1 MLANRKSN
9 SYRFRRRLVICA
21 LILTLL
27 IFTACGQQE
36 AHQLEEGTA
45 EVKQTIKIGYL
56 PITHA
61 GPIFVADH
69 GLDADF
75 ELELVKFSSWP
86 DLLDALNAGAIDGA
100 SVLIQLAMQA
110 KAQGSLVKALALGHR
125 DGNVIVSHNDIDD
138 VEALIGENFAIPHRY
153 SAHNMLLYRMLQ
165 QAGYEYSDVNVIELP
180 PPEMPVAL
188 AEGRISGYSVAEPFG
203 AHAVALGIGQVLYQS
218 YDLWHDSLCCI
229 LVLREDFIEAHET
242 LTYELVEQYVH
253 GGNLADTKE
262 EHVHEI
268 MQDYLGVEEDV
279 LELSL
284 KWISYADLKLYP
296 EEYEVLRE
304 LFIEVELNE
313 HPPTYEEF
321 FESKFIDKVM

>member
-69 GLDADF
+69 GLDANF

-110 KAQGSLVKALALGHR
+110 KAQGSPVKALAL
-125 DGNVIVSHNDIDD
+125 
-138 VEALIGENFAIPHRY
+138 
-153 SAHNMLLYRMLQ
+153 
-165 QAGYEYSDVNVIELP
+165 
-180 PPEMPVAL
+180 
-188 AEGRISGYSVAEPFG
+188 
-203 AHAVALGIGQVLYQS
+203 
-218 YDLWHDSLCCI
+218 
-229 LVLREDFIEAHET
+229 VLRMA
-242 LTYELVEQYVH
+242 
-253 GGNLADTKE
+253 
-262 EHVHEI
+262 
-268 MQDYLGVEEDV
+268 M
-279 LELSL
+279 
-284 KWISYADLKLYP
+284 
-296 EEYEVLRE
+296 
-304 LFIEVELNE
+304 
-313 HPPTYEEF
+313 
-321 FESKFIDKVM
+321 